1 MVLSSNQS
9 QRVFGVV
16 QGESEYLLQLALPP
30 LALADQLSRASDKLE
45 EKVRGKTEEE
55 MGREVTEEEALASG
69 KMSQM
74 SEMSRMSS
82 RGPLAVEGVSV
93 AVKEVLVD
101 TQTSPRGSGQIN
113 LEAVTL
119 SVDVFDASLGRLEAS
134 MRSNFHLKVAPP
146 PAAGESTRHSARE
159 GGGEEGGGGGG
170 SGGGGGGGRHVTW
183 QQQLAQLKRGHIAE
197 VVNNFTQ
204 LVNYLIL
211 TLLNYLAA
219 RSNPPPPA
227 QYSLGPCRDTPS
239 HSPPHIPHLAAHS
252 CSGVG
257 QRCPLVRVGIAA
269 LVRRAAAASSR
280 HVR

>member
-1 MVLSSNQS
+1 
-9 QRVFGVV
+9 VFGVV

-30 LALADQLSRASDKLE
+30 LALADLLSSTSNKL
-45 EKVRGKTEEE
+45 RGKTEEE
-55 MGREVTEEEALASG
+55 MGREVTEAEALASG

-93 AVKEVLVD
+93 AVKEVSID
-101 TQTSPRGSGQIN
+101 TQTSRRGSGHIN

-146 PAAGESTRHSARE
+146 PLAGESTSHSAGE

-170 SGGGGGGGRHVTW
+170 SGGGGGGGRHVPW

-197 VVNNFTQ
+197 VVK
-204 LVNYLIL
+204 VL
-211 TLLNYLAA
+211 TFLN
-219 RSNPPPPA
+219 
-227 QYSLGPCRDTPS
+227 
-239 HSPPHIPHLAAHS
+239 
-252 CSGVG
+252 
-257 QRCPLVRVGIAA
+257 
-269 LVRRAAAASSR
+269 
-280 HVR
+280 